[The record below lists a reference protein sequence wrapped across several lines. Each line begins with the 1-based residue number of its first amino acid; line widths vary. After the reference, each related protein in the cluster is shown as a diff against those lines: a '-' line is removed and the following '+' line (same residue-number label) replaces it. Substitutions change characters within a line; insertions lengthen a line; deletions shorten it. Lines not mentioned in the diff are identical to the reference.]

1 MAQAVHCLDTR
12 PFDDAKLKPFTLAT
26 TSRSPSPHE
35 VVRQRSDQAARLYHR
50 KPFTFATGGRR
61 SAKDVVFFFS
71 TCYVCF
77 LVRLLG
83 DSMSNFPSVY
93 VFSYSTSG
101 VVCYALISKYC
112 FVLSILM

>member
-1 MAQAVHCLDTR
+1 MR
-12 PFDDAKLKPFTLAT
+12 
-26 TSRSPSPHE
+26 R
-35 VVRQRSDQAARLYHR
+35 RIDQAIHLYHR

-71 TCYVCF
+71 ASYVCF
-77 LVRLLG
+77 SVHLLG

-93 VFSYSTSG
+93 VFSYSTRG